1 MFLKTQ
7 SRQRTQI
14 IVNPESNKGRT
25 GKKWKNIKESL
36 HTFFKEFKYEFTEKP
51 LHATEIS
58 RAAIKEGT
66 ELIVGV
72 GGDGTM
78 HEIANGFFENQKI
91 INPETVLG
99 VLPSGTGSDLSK
111 SLNIPPGI
119 KNALEIIKNA
129 PNSLIDAGR
138 VRFKSHPG
146 EKKERFFLNIAD
158 FGIGGEVVRRV
169 NLNRMKRK
177 TSSYLQ
183 CLISTFITYKNKKLK
198 LKIDGKEL
206 PSDEYM
212 VGAIANGKIFGK
224 GMKIAPYACLDDG
237 FFDIVLIK
245 GMTMFEFCLNAWRL
259 YSGSHLK
266 HPKISLIR
274 GKKVEVEP
282 QEGEDALI
290 EVDGEQLCSAP
301 ATFEI
306 VPKIFPIKAYL

>member
-1 MFLKTQ
+1 MFLKTRL
-7 SRQRTQI
+7 RQKIQI
-14 IVNPESNKGRT
+14 IVNPESDKGRT

-36 HTFFKEFKYEFTEKP
+36 HAFLTEFKYEFTEKP

-58 RAAIKEGT
+58 RAAIKDGT

-129 PNSLIDAGR
+129 PNNLIDTGR
-138 VRFKSHPG
+138 VRFKSHSG
-146 EKKERFFLNIAD
+146 ENKERFFLNIAD
-158 FGIGGEVVRRV
+158 FGIGAEVVRRV
-169 NLNRMKRK
+169 NLARMKRK

-224 GMKIAPYACLDDG
+224 GMKIAPDACLNDG
-237 FFDIVLIK
+237 LFDIVLIK
-245 GMTMFEFCLNAWRL
+245 GITMFEFCLNAWRL

-266 HPKISLIR
+266 HAKISLIR

-282 QEGEDALI
+282 IEGEDALI

-301 ATFEI
+301 AIFEI

>member
-7 SRQRTQI
+7 LRQKTQI

-25 GKKWKNIKESL
+25 GKRWINIKESL
-36 HTFFKEFKYEFTEKP
+36 NTFFKEFKYEFTEKP
-51 LHATEIS
+51 HHATEIS

-78 HEIANGFFENQKI
+78 HEIANGFFEEQKI

-129 PNSLIDAGR
+129 PKSLIDTGR
-138 VRFKSHPG
+138 VRFKSQSG
-146 EKKERFFLNIAD
+146 ENKERFFLNIAD
-158 FGIGGEVVRRV
+158 FGLGGEVVRRV

-183 CLISTFITYKNKKLK
+183 CLIATFINYKNKKLN
-198 LKIDGKEL
+198 LKIDDKEL

-212 VGAIANGKIFGK
+212 VGAIANGKIS
-224 GMKIAPYACLDDG
+224 
-237 FFDIVLIK
+237 
-245 GMTMFEFCLNAWRL
+245 W
-259 YSGSHLK
+259 
-266 HPKISLIR
+266 
-274 GKKVEVEP
+274 
-282 QEGEDALI
+282 
-290 EVDGEQLCSAP
+290 EQIQMLL
-301 ATFEI
+301 
-306 VPKIFPIKAYL
+306 VPRTTARRQLQ

>member
-1 MFLKTQ
+1 MFLKTRL
-7 SRQRTQI
+7 RQKIQI

-25 GKKWKNIKESL
+25 GKRWKNIKESL
-36 HTFFKEFKYEFTEKP
+36 HTFLKEFKYEFTEKP

-78 HEIANGFFENQKI
+78 HEIANGFFENQMI

-129 PNSLIDAGR
+129 PNCLIDAGR
-138 VRFKSHPG
+138 VSFKSPSS
-146 EKKERFFLNIAD
+146 ENRERFFLNIAD

-183 CLISTFITYKNKKLK
+183 CLIATFINYKNKKLK

-212 VGAIANGKIFGK
+212 IGAIANGKIFGK
-224 GMKIAPYACLDDG
+224 GMKIAPDACLDDG
-237 FFDIVLIK
+237 FFDIVLIS
-245 GMTMFEFCLNAWRL
+245 GMSMLEFCLNAWRI

-266 HPKISLIR
+266 HSKISLTR
-274 GKKVEVEP
+274 GKKVEIEP
-282 QEGEDALI
+282 IEGEDALI
-290 EVDGEQLCSAP
+290 EVDGELLCSAP

-306 VPKIFPIKAYL
+306 TPRIFPIKAYL

>member
-7 SRQRTQI
+7 LRQKTQI

-25 GKKWKNIKESL
+25 GKRWIKIKESL
-36 HTFFKEFKYEFTEKP
+36 HAFFKEFKYEFTEKP
-51 LHATEIS
+51 HHATEIS

-78 HEIANGFFENQKI
+78 HEIANGFFEDQKI

-129 PNSLIDAGR
+129 PNRLIDTGR
-138 VRFKSHPG
+138 VRF
-146 EKKERFFLNIAD
+146 
-158 FGIGGEVVRRV
+158 VRRV

-183 CLISTFITYKNKKLK
+183 CLITTFINYKNKKLN

-224 GMKIAPYACLDDG
+224 GMKIAPDACLDDG

-245 GMTMFEFCLNAWRL
+245 GMTMFEFCLNAWRI
-259 YSGSHLK
+259 YSGTHLK
-266 HPKISLIR
+266 HPKISFIR

-282 QEGEDALI
+282 IDEEDALI

-306 VPKIFPIKAYL
+306 VPRIFPIKAYL

>member
-7 SRQRTQI
+7 LRQKTQI

-25 GKKWKNIKESL
+25 GKRWIKIKESL
-36 HTFFKEFKYEFTEKP
+36 HAFFKEFKYEFTEKP
-51 LHATEIS
+51 HHATEIS

-78 HEIANGFFENQKI
+78 HEIANGFFEDQKI

-129 PNSLIDAGR
+129 PNRLIDTGR
-138 VRFKSHPG
+138 VRFKSPSG
-146 EKKERFFLNIAD
+146 ENKERFFLNIAD

-183 CLISTFITYKNKKLK
+183 CLITTFIHYKNKKLN

-224 GMKIAPYACLDDG
+224 GMKIAPDACLDDG

-245 GMTMFEFCLNAWRL
+245 GMTMFEFCLNAWRI
-259 YSGSHLK
+259 YSGTHLK

-282 QEGEDALI
+282 IDEEDALI

-306 VPKIFPIKAYL
+306 VPRIFPIKAYL